1 MISLLIG
8 VGVLFLAVIAAAVI
22 DPWPRPSG
30 DDADHH
36 APTMDAIARS
46 I

>member
-8 VGVLFLAVIAAAVI
+8 VGVLFLAVIATAMI
-22 DPWPRPSG
+22 DPWPRPG
-30 DDADHH
+30 DDADDHV
-36 APTMDAIARS
+36 PTMNTIARS

>member
-8 VGVLFLAVIAAAVI
+8 VGVLFLAVIAAAMI
-22 DPWPRPSG
+22 DPRPRPG
-30 DDADHH
+30 DDDADLH
-36 APTMDAIARS
+36 APTMDATVRS